1 MRRWFLALLSLMLL
15 TSQMCLCGCWDRR
28 EINELAV
35 VSSLG
40 IDKEDDIWK
49 ITAEIFRP
57 TTGGGEDGSSGGG
70 GSGGGGTRRQV
81 WIAQGQGYTLLGA
94 LRDMA
99 LKVPRRVYVAH
110 TSAILVGEE
119 VSRQGI
125 LEFLDLWER
134 NAEAR
139 IITNLLVCRGK
150 AEDVLMGSQGSLE
163 KSVGLELAGLKLFS
177 PVNGHS
183 TLLSVHEFSSLL
195 EAKGADPFTGVA
207 ELRPVPTM
215 PTAGGKSSGSAGV
228 EEMKTKETTLALRLK
243 GLALFRDDKLV
254 GFAEPTEARGIL
266 TLQGKI
272 TNTVV
277 YAKATA
283 DQKREDNTVALKVF
297 TARRQIKVEEKEGRP
312 VLKIKITA
320 EIALAEQAYRGDLM
334 QADDYLFLEQ
344 QAATVIK
351 NEAEQAIQL
360 AKRLGVDP
368 FSFGEIIRRQN
379 KKLWQKL
386 EKKWPEAL
394 QDLEISIDTRAKVRR
409 SGLTGV
415 PPLEKR

>member
-1 MRRWFLALLSLMLL
+1 MRRLFLVLLSLALLISPI
-15 TSQMCLCGCWDRR
+15 CLSGCWDRR

-57 TTGGGEDGSSGGG
+57 TMGGGEDGSSGGG
-70 GSGGGGTRRQV
+70 GGGPKRQV

-110 TSAILVGEE
+110 TSAILIGEE

-125 LEFLDLWER
+125 FEFLDLWELD
-134 NAEAR
+134 AEAR

-150 AEDVLMGSQGSLE
+150 AEDVLIGSQGSLE
-163 KSVGLELAGLKLFS
+163 KSVGLELAGLRRFC

-183 TLLSVHEFSSLL
+183 TILSVHEFVSLL
-195 EAKGADPFTGVA
+195 EAKGADPFTGVV
-207 ELRPVPTM
+207 ELRAVPMM
-215 PTAGGKSSGSAGV
+215 PTAGGKSSGSAGA

-254 GFAEPTEARGIL
+254 AFAEPTEVRGIL
-266 TLQGKI
+266 SLQGKI
-272 TNTVV
+272 ANTILYV
-277 YAKATA
+277 KATA
-283 DQKREDNTVALKVF
+283 DKSRKDNTVAIEVFRLKK
-297 TARRQIKVEEKEGRP
+297 QIKVEEKEGRP
-312 VLKIKITA
+312 VLTIKVTA

-334 QADDYLFLEQ
+334 QADDYLFLEK

-379 KKLWQKL
+379 KRLWQKL
-386 EKKWPEAL
+386 EKKWPQAL

>member
-125 LEFLDLWER
+125 LEFLDLWELD
-134 NAEAR
+134 AEAR

-150 AEDVLMGSQGSLE
+150 AEDVLIGSQGSSE
-163 KSVGLELAGLKLFS
+163 KSVGLELAGLRRFC

-183 TLLSVHEFSSLL
+183 TILSVHEFVSLL
-195 EAKGADPFTGVA
+195 EAKGADPFTGVV
-207 ELRPVPTM
+207 ELRAVPMM
-215 PTAGGKSSGSAGV
+215 PTAGGKSSGSAGA

-254 GFAEPTEARGIL
+254 AFAEPTEVRGIL
-266 TLQGKI
+266 SLQGKI
-272 TNTVV
+272 ANTILYV
-277 YAKATA
+277 KATA
-283 DQKREDNTVALKVF
+283 DKSRKDNTVAIEVFRLKK
-297 TARRQIKVEEKEGRP
+297 QIKVEEKEGRP
-312 VLKIKITA
+312 VLTIKVTA

-334 QADDYLFLEQ
+334 QADDYLFLEK

-368 FSFGEIIRRQN
+368 FS
-379 KKLWQKL
+379 L
-386 EKKWPEAL
+386 
-394 QDLEISIDTRAKVRR
+394 VRLSDAR
-409 SGLTGV
+409 TKDYGKNWRKSGLRPCRT
-415 PPLEKR
+415 

>member
-1 MRRWFLALLSLMLL
+1 MRRLFLVLLSLALLISPI
-15 TSQMCLCGCWDRR
+15 CLSGCWDRR

-57 TTGGGEDGSSGGG
+57 TMGGGEDGSSGGG
-70 GSGGGGTRRQV
+70 GGGPKRQV

-110 TSAILVGEE
+110 TSAILIGEE

-125 LEFLDLWER
+125 FEFLDLWER
-134 NAEAR
+134 DAEAR

-150 AEDVLMGSQGSLE
+150 AEDVLIGSQGSLE
-163 KSVGLELAGLKLFS
+163 KSVGLELAGLRRFC

-183 TLLSVHEFSSLL
+183 TILSVHEFVSLL
-195 EAKGADPFTGVA
+195 EAKGADPFTGVV
-207 ELRPVPTM
+207 ELRAVPMM
-215 PTAGGKSSGSAGV
+215 PTAGGKSSGSAGA

-254 GFAEPTEARGIL
+254 AFAEPTEVRGIL
-266 TLQGKI
+266 SLQGKI
-272 TNTVV
+272 ANTILYV
-277 YAKATA
+277 KATA
-283 DQKREDNTVALKVF
+283 DKSRKDNTVAIEVFRLKK
-297 TARRQIKVEEKEGRP
+297 QIKVEEKEGRP